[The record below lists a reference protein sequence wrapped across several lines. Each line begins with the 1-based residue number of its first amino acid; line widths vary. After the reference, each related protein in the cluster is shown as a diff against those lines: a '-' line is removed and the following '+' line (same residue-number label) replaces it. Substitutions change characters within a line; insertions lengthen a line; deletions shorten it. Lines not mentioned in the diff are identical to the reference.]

1 MQFRGTSCCCTKS
14 LDFIAV
20 DERVMRARQCFGL
33 GIPCSR
39 VVIVLDKHGGLINR
53 NLYEKIPSL
62 SPPLSFSLLTLF
74 RFSSFETKAGN
85 FFEAQTHVNRE

>member
-53 NLYEKIPSL
+53 NLYEKKNSFFLSL
-62 SPPLSFSLLTLF
+62 SILF
-74 RFSSFETKAGN
+74 VSNAGN